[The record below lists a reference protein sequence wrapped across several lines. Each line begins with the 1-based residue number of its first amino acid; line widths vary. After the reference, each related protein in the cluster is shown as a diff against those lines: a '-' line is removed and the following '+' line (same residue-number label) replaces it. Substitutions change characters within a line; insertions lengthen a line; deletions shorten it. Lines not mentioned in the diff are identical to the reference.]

1 LAAQRQQLQF
11 QSAVETKLMRICTT
25 MMTIAPGEDREN
37 ASLFPQYKTLPKFGS
52 RHLLKS
58 LLSLSGCHPFK
69 RLEYEFCRLK
79 KQWYT
84 AWRHARE
91 SVGADGKKWHSHF
104 NVSGICILCINCC
117 LDQPNSS
124 NFSAVCFGFF
134 VTKTHKVLPVIRKCK
149 MQ

>member
-1 LAAQRQQLQF
+1 
-11 QSAVETKLMRICTT
+11 

-104 NVSGICILCINCC
+104 NKMQDAMTQALEISLDKPGFL
-117 LDQPNSS
+117 LSMDQP
-124 NFSAVCFGFF
+124 GFPW
-134 VTKTHKVLPVIRKCK
+134 VTVMIFMITYTLLCA
-149 MQ
+149 